1 MKQMLRILRP
11 AESTE
16 SDSTLSFDTLQGDVQ
31 ILAKSIGGVIKGK
44 TALIRDFLV
53 AVLAG
58 GSILLEDL
66 PGIGKTTMAKT
77 FAELVDLKFN
87 RLQCTPDLLP
97 ADVLGF
103 SIYNPRDASFEFR
116 GGPIFCNVL
125 LVDEINRAS
134 PRTQAAL
141 LEAMAEHQVTAEGNS
156 RSLPSPFLVI
166 ATQNPHGFHGTY
178 PLPEAQLDRFLF
190 QLSLDYPDQQSEIEL
205 LYDADWHKRVN
216 QQPVM
221 SAHRL
226 SELQSQVRSVKVKPE
241 LAEYLVN
248 IVRATRNCEDILIG
262 CSPRGSQMFFRAA
275 QAQAFVWE
283 GIMYCRMIFNM
294 WPLWS

>member
-16 SDSTLSFDTLQGDVQ
+16 RDSTLSFDTLQGDVQ
-31 ILAKSIGGVIKGK
+31 ILAKGIGGVIKGK

-116 GGPIFCNVL
+116 AAPFSATCYWSTKSI
-125 LVDEINRAS
+125 ERPRA
-134 PRTQAAL
+134 R
-141 LEAMAEHQVTAEGNS
+141 
-156 RSLPSPFLVI
+156 
-166 ATQNPHGFHGTY
+166 
-178 PLPEAQLDRFLF
+178 
-190 QLSLDYPDQQSEIEL
+190 
-205 LYDADWHKRVN
+205 KR
-216 QQPVM
+216 
-221 SAHRL
+221 RCW
-226 SELQSQVRSVKVKPE
+226 KPW
-241 LAEYLVN
+241 LN
-248 IVRATRNCEDILIG
+248 IK
-262 CSPRGSQMFFRAA
+262 
-275 QAQAFVWE
+275 
-283 GIMYCRMIFNM
+283 
-294 WPLWS
+294 